1 MARAAADSKTNAMG
15 SFILERER
23 NELIIEVR
31 AFVLRLI
38 IISSFFVRHRVYV
51 SPLAGFFAISI
62 SLHKNDVIKIQENG
76 FAAKVCMVVPAPCR
90 HVMISHA
97 SLPRAGNAT
106 SIRTCNN
113 TSIMPSAPDDP
124 LTVARR
130 ILLSSPPGEFDL
142 VLEDLQK
149 VLPSG
154 AGADEQFIAETR
166 RLYGEQTGSRLIDG
180 GGNVGGGG
188 EHCAKLRSKMDGY
201 MAANYCASS
210 PPSSGSGYA
219 VSPAAASSA
228 NDDSL
233 LTLEVYAEKVS
244 APNCHSGS
252 WHATY
257 TIEVLS
263 STSAT
268 IGGTVRLRS
277 HEYEDMANVQ
287 LSSTHALDQVT
298 VSAKTGQDW
307 SDAVLTQI
315 QTWERDNVQG
325 YLAKL
330 YDDEVMNN
338 GMLRSMRRV
347 LPVTKSR
354 MDWNMGGHRLVK
366 TLNDTKKR

>member
-1 MARAAADSKTNAMG
+1 MSSIEDRSEV
-15 SFILERER
+15 S
-23 NELIIEVR
+23 EVR
-31 AFVLRLI
+31 HH
-38 IISSFFVRHRVYV
+38 SSFCRSSCRFV
-51 SPLAGFFAISI
+51 PWFP
-62 SLHKNDVIKIQENG
+62 LHKNDEIK
-76 FAAKVCMVVPAPCR
+76 FKKWPCDR
-90 HVMISHA
+90 DGRMSEQRALSVSHA
-97 SLPRAGNAT
+97 SLPCAG
-106 SIRTCNN
+106 SVIRTCSN
-113 TSIMPSAPDDP
+113 TMSSASDDP

-142 VLEDLQK
+142 VLSDVQK
-149 VLPSG
+149 VLPAG
-154 AGADEQFIAETR
+154 VGGADEQFIAETR
-166 RLYGEQTGSRLIDG
+166 RLYGEQTGSRLIG
-180 GGNVGGGG
+180 GGGNVNVGGGG
-188 EHCAKLRSKMDGY
+188 KHCANLRSKMDGY

-219 VSPAAASSA
+219 VSPAAGASSA

-257 TIEVLS
+257 TIQVLS

-268 IGGTVRLRS
+268 LGGTVRLRS

-287 LSSTHALDQVT
+287 LSSTHSLDEVT

-307 SDAVLTQI
+307 ADAVLLQI
-315 QTWERDNVQG
+315 QTWERDDVQG
-325 YLAKL
+325 YLARL

-347 LPVTKSR
+347 LPVTKTR

>member
-1 MARAAADSKTNAMG
+1 M
-15 SFILERER
+15 
-23 NELIIEVR
+23 
-31 AFVLRLI
+31 
-38 IISSFFVRHRVYV
+38 SS
-51 SPLAGFFAISI
+51 
-62 SLHKNDVIKIQENG
+62 
-76 FAAKVCMVVPAPCR
+76 
-90 HVMISHA
+90 A
-97 SLPRAGNAT
+97 S
-106 SIRTCNN
+106 
-113 TSIMPSAPDDP
+113 DDP

-142 VLEDLQK
+142 VLQDLQK
-149 VLPSG
+149 VLPAG
-154 AGADEQFIAETR
+154 AGGADEQFIAETR
-166 RLYGEQTGSRLIDG
+166 RLYGEQTGSRLIDAS
-180 GGNVGGGG
+180 GGNCVGAGG
-188 EHCAKLRSKMDGY
+188 EYCAKLRSKMDGY
-201 MAANYCASS
+201 MAANYCGSS

-219 VSPAAASSA
+219 VSPAAGASSA
-228 NDDSL
+228 NDDSR

-257 TIEVLS
+257 TIQVLS

-287 LSSTHALDQVT
+287 LSSTHALDEVT
-298 VSAKTGQDW
+298 VSAKAGQDW
-307 SDAVLTQI
+307 ADAVLLQI
-315 QTWERDNVQG
+315 QTWERDDVQG
-325 YLAKL
+325 YLARL

-347 LPVTKSR
+347 LPVTKTR